1 MLANTLCTLCEEKE
15 SVECTYNVHASLYS
29 NFFYCFLCCSF
40 QHASLS
46 SYPYSLISFRFKYFF
61 FLSHSLYISRSL
73 SSCRL
78 NFVIC
83 FECWHFFL
91 FLCMC
96 FLERTMQYVNVLTPW
111 NKWKDALKND
121 VIERFVECVS
131 KALHVCFGSLSHS
144 QSSYKRIQLI
154 FAGTGFFFF
163 FQSDL
168 TATRQNTPRRCLPN

>member
-1 MLANTLCTLCEEKE
+1 MYTVRRERERR
-15 SVECTYNVHASLYS
+15 VYNVHASLYS
-29 NFFYCFLCCSF
+29 NFFLLLFVLFISTCIIVFLPIF
-40 QHASLS
+40 FNFIPIQILFLPLSLS
-46 SYPYSLISFRFKYFF
+46 IYFSFTFLVSLEFCHLFRMLAF
-61 FLSHSLYISRSL
+61 FLY
-73 SSCRL
+73 
-78 NFVIC
+78 
-83 FECWHFFL
+83 
-91 FLCMC
+91 LCVCVC

-154 FAGTGFFFF
+154 FAGTVFFFF